1 MALPARNDPCPCGS
15 GRKFKKCCMETR
27 QAAEDQIRRA
37 AQHIQAGR
45 LEEAERLLGAVLAA
59 DPQQADALHLSGHVA
74 DRRGHFDLALE
85 RLERAIELAPDNAVY
100 HNSLGI
106 AFGQRLRP
114 EEAIAAFRR
123 ALAVD
128 PGYQPALA
136 NLATVLYGAGQF
148 DEAEDCFRRL
158 LHLGSRSADIHT
170 NLGNLLQAQGRLDE
184 ARALYDRALQLDPP
198 NAGAHAARVFNCL
211 YEPRSAPGDALAC
224 ARRFADEQEKALA
237 VHRRAHDNAADP
249 DRRLRIGYVSAD
261 FRCHSVAYFI
271 EPILACHDRAR
282 FEVYCYATGPVR
294 DAVTERLEA
303 SADHWVVARG
313 LRDADLAQRI
323 RADRIDILV
332 DLSGHSAGNRLLVFA
347 RKPAPLQFTWIGFL
361 ATTGLRSIDYRL
373 TDGIADPADQAED
386 LHSERL
392 IRLPRSCLC
401 YRPPLE
407 APGVAPLP
415 ALTSG
420 CMTFG
425 SFNTPAK
432 HNARVLELWA
442 GILQAVPQSRL
453 LLKGRGLER
462 GRLRSMT
469 LGVFT
474 SHGIAAERIL
484 LQPYE
489 NDQTEYLRRYDAV
502 DIGLDPFPH
511 NGVTTTCAALWMG
524 VPVVAL
530 RGDRHCARMCA
541 SVLTNAGLAE
551 MVADHPEEYR
561 QVAVALAA
569 DPRRLAQLRSDL
581 RDRLRASALMDEAGV
596 TREVEAALRS
606 AWRDWCLGCCM
617 TASPTGTSVIR
628 HKTPCHTAVPQ

>member
-1 MALPARNDPCPCGS
+1 
-15 GRKFKKCCMETR
+15 METG
-27 QAAEDQIRRA
+27 QAAESQIRRA
-37 AQHIQAGR
+37 AQLIQTGR
-45 LEEAERLLGAVLAA
+45 LEEAEQILGAVLAA
-59 DPQQADALHLSGHVA
+59 DPRQADALHLSGHVA

-85 RLERAIELAPDNAVY
+85 RLGRAIEVAPDNAVY

-114 EEAIAAFRR
+114 EEAIAAFRH
-123 ALAVD
+123 ALAAN

-136 NLATVLYGAGQF
+136 NLATVLYSAGQF
-148 DEAEDCFRRL
+148 DEAEECFRRL
-158 LHLGSRSADIHT
+158 LDLGSRSVDLHT

-184 ARALYDRALQLDPP
+184 ARDLYERALQLDPL
-198 NAGAHAARVFNCL
+198 NAGAHAGRVFNCL
-211 YEPRSAPGDALAC
+211 YQPGSKPADALAC
-224 ARRFADEQEKALA
+224 ARRFADAHEKALA
-237 VHRRAHDNAADP
+237 AYRPAHDDAPDP

-271 EPILACHDRAR
+271 EPILACHDRAQ

-303 SADHWVVARG
+303 SADHWVVGRG
-313 LRDADLAQRI
+313 LSDADLAQRI

-373 TDGIADPADQAED
+373 TDGIADPRDQGED
-386 LHSERL
+386 VHSEQL

-401 YRPPLE
+401 YRPPPE
-407 APGVAPLP
+407 APPVSPLP

-420 CMTFG
+420 CVTFG

-432 HNARVLELWA
+432 HNTRVLELWA

-462 GRLRSMT
+462 GLLRSTT
-469 LGVFT
+469 LSAFARQ
-474 SHGIAAERIL
+474 GIAAERIL

-489 NDQTEYLRRYDAV
+489 NDPIEYLRRYDAV
-502 DIGLDPFPH
+502 DIGLDPFPY
-511 NGVTTTCAALWMG
+511 NGVTTTCASLWMG

-530 RGDRHCARMCA
+530 RGDRHSARMCA

-551 MVADHPEEYR
+551 LVADCQQDYF
-561 QVAVALAA
+561 QVAVSLAA
-569 DPRRLAQLRSDL
+569 DPKRLAQLRSGL
-581 RDRLRASALMDEAGV
+581 RDRLRASVLMDEAGV
-596 TREVEAALRS
+596 TREVEAAFRG
-606 AWRDWCLGCCM
+606 AWRGRCPGAARQHVQL
-617 TASPTGTSVIR
+617 
-628 HKTPCHTAVPQ
+628 VPMSSDIKLPVTESTHSALKA